1 MRYRPRLLASA
12 ALILGALAFP
22 GLPRVPAASAA
33 ATSDVI
39 VQMFEWPWTAIAGEC
54 TNVLG
59 PDGYGAVQISPP
71 QEAIVLPGSGYPWWQ
86 AYQPVAYDLNSR
98 FGTQAQLA
106 SMISACHAAGIKVY
120 ADVVLNHMTGQGN
133 GGTGD
138 NGATFGDKYDYPG
151 LYSAADFH
159 GCQTSISNWDDQSQ
173 VWNCQLV
180 GLADLDTG
188 SAYVRQ
194 QEAGYLNRLIALG
207 VDGFRWDSAKE
218 MAPADISAIEALLTR
233 QGPAFIYQDVQYGA
247 GQAVTPEMYEGTGSL
262 LEFRYGWDLY
272 GAFTSG
278 TLASLSDFGPSW
290 NSAGM
295 VPGGDAVVFV
305 DDQDTE
311 RAGGA
316 LSYSSGAR
324 YLLANVF
331 MLAWDYGTP
340 KILSDYAYA
349 SYDQGPPSAGGNAI
363 ATPACGA
370 GTWECE
376 QRWPAIAGMVG
387 WRDTA
392 GGAPVAN
399 WWSDGGN
406 TIAFSRGSAAWVAI
420 NAESAP
426 VTRTFATGLP
436 AGAYCDVIS
445 GGPASGSGCS
455 GTTVTVGSSGQA
467 TVTVPA
473 MGAVGVDIAAVT
485 SATTVHETVNVTV
498 PANTDSSGQAVYLA
512 GNLSALGMGQP
523 DWAPGGIPMTRVSA
537 TRWTVT
543 INAVS
548 DTALSYKYDL
558 GGTWN
563 NVEETSTCGFVANRT
578 MSVNNGTV
586 NDTVASWA
594 GSGGC

>member
-1 MRYRPRLLASA
+1 MSYRLFAVLTLGLAAVLAPPAGMGRA
-12 ALILGALAFP
+12 AAA
-22 GLPRVPAASAA
+22 PAAAA
-33 ATSDVI
+33 GAHPDVI
-39 VQMFEWPWTAIAGEC
+39 VQMFDWPWTAISSEC
-54 TNVLG
+54 STVLG

-71 QEAIVLPGSGYPWWQ
+71 QEAVVLAGSGYPWWQ

-138 NGATFGDKYDYPG
+138 NGTTFADKYDYPP
-151 LYSAADFH
+151 LYSGADFH
-159 GCQTSISNWDDQSQ
+159 SCETSITNWNDASQ

-194 QEAGYLNRLIALG
+194 QEAGYLNSLIALG

-218 MAPADISAIEALLTR
+218 MNPADISAIEGLLTK
-233 QGPAFIYQDVQYGA
+233 QVFIYQDVQYGA
-247 GQAVTPEMYEGTGSL
+247 GQAVTPGMYEGTGSL

-272 GAFTSG
+272 DAFTSG
-278 TLASLSDFGPSW
+278 SLASLSNFGPSW
-290 NSAGM
+290 NAAGM
-295 VPGGDAVVFV
+295 VPSADAVVFV

-316 LSYSSGAR
+316 LSYANGAA
-324 YLLANVF
+324 YVLANVF

-340 KILSDYAYA
+340 KILSDYAYS

-370 GTWECE
+370 GNWECE
-376 QRWPAIAGMVG
+376 QRWPAISGMVG
-387 WRDTA
+387 WRGAA
-392 GGAPVAN
+392 GSAPVAN

-406 TIAFSRGSAAWVAI
+406 AIAFSRGSAAWVAI

-436 AGAYCDVIS
+436 AGTYCDVIS
-445 GGPASGSGCS
+445 GPGCS
-455 GTTVTVGSSGQA
+455 GTAVTVGSSGQA

-473 MGAVGVDIAAVT
+473 MGAVGIDIGAV
-485 SATTVHETVNVTV
+485 AGGTVHETVNVTV
-498 PANTDSSGQAVYLA
+498 PAGTDSAGKGVYLA
-512 GNLSALGMGQP
+512 GNLSALGMGAS
-523 DWAPGGIPMTRVSA
+523 DWAPGGIAMTRVSA
-537 TRWTVT
+537 TQWTAT
-543 INAVS
+543 INAAS
-548 DTALSYKYDL
+548 DTSLSYKYDL
-558 GGTWN
+558 GGSWN
-563 NVEETSTCGFVANRT
+563 NVEETGGCGFVSNRS
-578 MSVNNGTV
+578 MSVNGGTV
-586 NDTVASWA
+586 NDTVSNWA
-594 GSGGC
+594 GFGGC